1 MVITVTLPVDVV
13 TFVDQRVLDGAY
25 ANRSDAISTAL
36 RIWRAREEELGYE
49 KAFAE
54 LDPAWDAVAG
64 DGIGG

>member
-1 MVITVTLPVDVV
+1 MVITVTLPEDLVSY
-13 TFVDQRVLDGAY
+13 VDQRVLEGTY

-36 RIWRAREEELGYE
+36 HIWRTGEEVLGYE

-54 LDPAWDAVAG
+54 LDSAWDFVAG